1 MSKFDKKEKKK
12 IMICAPSNSVVDT
25 IAKKI
30 VKEGILRIEGIVN
43 PKIVRFGVFESKESC
58 VSEISYERICEK

>member
-1 MSKFDKKEKKK
+1 MIKLDKKDKNK

-30 VKEGILRIEGIVN
+30 VMEGIIRSEGIVN
-43 PKIVRFGVFESKESC
+43 PKIVRFGVFESKEPC
-58 VSEISYERICEK
+58 VSDISY